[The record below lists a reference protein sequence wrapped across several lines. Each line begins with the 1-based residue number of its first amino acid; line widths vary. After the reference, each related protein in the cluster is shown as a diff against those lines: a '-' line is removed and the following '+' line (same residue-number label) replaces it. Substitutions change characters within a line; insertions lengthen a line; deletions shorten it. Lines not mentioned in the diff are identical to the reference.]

1 MSFVHKVHRSS
12 DDLGCGT
19 LSFFQQKPAVLKPG
33 TLPPHRNID
42 VDAQTHKIQTASKT
56 LLFDRTTFTSNKSF
70 ASLFGDGVRQVERRT
85 RFFMGNKAW
94 YDTHGVPYQ
103 LGMLFS
109 GLPGCGK
116 SSVIRA
122 IANLTQRHI
131 VNVNFANILT
141 TSQFESLFF
150 DDVLD
155 TSCGGKAQRLRI
167 PISKRLYVVEEVD
180 ASGES
185 VVCGRGQALV
195 DGQLSLRDILDVLDG
210 NREAPGRMLIMT
222 ANRPEVLDAALT
234 RPGRLDL
241 TLRFG
246 EVSQSMLGDMFESF
260 FNKTA
265 GMELPGAGLLT
276 PAEVNETFFQHVPD
290 GDVSDVAGSLASLLR
305 NKGDSSLAIC
315 DSQNIPG
322 ARYELDGAIG

>member
-1 MSFVHKVHRSS
+1 M
-12 DDLGCGT
+12 
-19 LSFFQQKPAVLKPG
+19 
-33 TLPPHRNID
+33 
-42 VDAQTHKIQTASKT
+42 
-56 LLFDRTTFTSNKSF
+56 
-70 ASLFGDGVRQVERRT
+70 
-85 RFFMGNKAW
+85 
-94 YDTHGVPYQ
+94 
-103 LGMLFS
+103 
-109 GLPGCGK
+109 
-116 SSVIRA
+116 
-122 IANLTQRHI
+122 
-131 VNVNFANILT
+131 T

-260 FNKTA
+260 FNKNA